1 MSNTLDK
8 ETLQQASPKLAE
20 ITHSLL
26 FADIWQRDILT
37 PRERSLITLACLV
50 ALGREKQLGWHMRF
64 AAENGLSRRE
74 LSEAFTHLAFYA
86 GWPAAVTAL
95 HYLPDEALPED
106 QRTEEKRPCR

>member
-1 MSNTLDK
+1 MSNALDK

-20 ITHSLL
+20 ITNSLL
-26 FADIWQRDILT
+26 FGDIWQRDILT
-37 PRERSLITLACLV
+37 PRERSLITLACLA

-74 LSEAFTHLAFYA
+74 LSEVFTHLAFYA

-95 HYLPDEALPED
+95 HYLPESDLPK
-106 QRTEEKRPCR
+106 EESPCR